1 MWSIH
6 RIKKFP
12 PRGTEKPAAF
22 ASPKLSA
29 TEQTFSTVEKEALSC
44 VWTAEKRR
52 TYLWGWCFTRTDHQA
67 LTMLLST
74 KGIHR
79 ARMSITCWS
88 AVIYRPGSLSHAAD
102 CLSHL
107 LLPVSSHL
115 TSDADLEMVAQ
126 ISAAMS
132 SLPVA
137 DFHSA
142 CSTWPELLALLSQ
155 IQSVLSASIK
165 SLAPYYNIYNE
176 LSTLSNYVLRGSL
189 HHVQWDLHWLQ

>member
-1 MWSIH
+1 MAQ
-6 RIKKFP
+6 RNLRRLLPANCLQQNKRFLLLKKKLFLVCGLQRKGEHICEADVS
-12 PRGTEKPAAF
+12 RGQTTKLWQCCWAPKEFIGREWVSPAGLLLF
-22 ASPKLSA
+22 
-29 TEQTFSTVEKEALSC
+29 
-44 VWTAEKRR
+44 TAQV
-52 TYLWGWCFTRTDHQA
+52 LC
-67 LTMLLST
+67 
-74 KGIHR
+74 
-79 ARMSITCWS
+79 
-88 AVIYRPGSLSHAAD
+88 HAAD

-189 HHVQWDLHWLQ
+189 HHVQWDLQWLQ